1 MYIVC
6 HVVCQPFVVFFNMYH
21 FMCQNNHYLRFIPG
35 KTAIAE
41 GIAQILA
48 APTMLERL
56 DELFDRNDDGE
67 FIKQKEV
74 ARIQELAKLCPQRL
88 RNHRVVSLE
97 LANLVAGT
105 KYRGLYILYF

>member
-1 MYIVC
+1 MLVRHLVYIVC
-6 HVVCQPFVVFFNMYH
+6 HVIILPFIVVFNMYRLTLK
-21 FMCQNNHYLRFIPG
+21 NNPG

-48 APTMLERL
+48 APSMLERL

-67 FIKQKEV
+67 FIKKKEV

-105 KYRGLYILYF
+105 KYRGV

>member
-1 MYIVC
+1 MGEPGV
-6 HVVCQPFVVFFNMYH
+6 
-21 FMCQNNHYLRFIPG
+21 G

-48 APTMLERL
+48 APSMVERL

-67 FIKQKEV
+67 FVKAKEV
-74 ARIQELAKLCPQRL
+74 ARIQELAKLCPNRL

-105 KYRGLYILYF
+105 KYRGEILQYFNIFTYFNVRNVY